1 MARTMGLDKNLLS
14 ADDIC
19 KILEASSKAGVTKLT
34 VRGLEVLFTGGY
46 TQEEVIPHAEESPHH
61 EAVSLDSI
69 SREHEQLVQ
78 EKLATMLIDDPVE
91 YERLT
96 LNGELTDEDPA

>member
-1 MARTMGLDKNLLS
+1 MAKTMSIDKTVLS
-14 ADDIC
+14 SDDIC
-19 KILEASSKAGVTKLT
+19 KILEASSKAGVTTLK
-34 VRGLEVLFTGGY
+34 VRGLEATFHGGY
-46 TQEEVIPHAEESPHH
+46 TQGAAMLVAEESPHH

-69 SREHEQLVQ
+69 SRDHELLVQ

-96 LNGELTDEDPA
+96 LNGELTDEDQA